1 MRFIHTADW
10 HLGNSMHDID
20 RQEETKQFLAWLKD
34 RIVRFGAQCL
44 VISGDIFDT
53 AVPPLEAR
61 RMYFQFLASL
71 LDTDCKNVVIIGG
84 NHDSGALLD
93 APRDLLEALNI
104 QMVGS
109 LGERSVEELVKE
121 LTDVNGNVVG
131 ISAAVPY
138 VREPELRRF
147 KPESGDADFAQSTY
161 SGLYS
166 AVYEAAESL
175 RAGRDIPIVATGH
188 LYASKLEGRPEN
200 DEGKDA
206 KGHGMRDIVGN
217 LGTIPVSVF
226 PEGFDYVALG
236 HIHYTTMVAQNPKV
250 RYSGSPFVLGFDEA
264 KIPHHILEIDL
275 EKGEEPV
282 VMKIESPQYFK
293 FVRVSGSIENIIM
306 QLNHEGRVYARG
318 GNKTL
323 TVGPDEIGLKM
334 AAYLGGTEEGRK
346 IFEEIKGGYLTK
358 MSHGFRRKR
367 SKREVIE
374 NLDEHRIDIHVE
386 ILEVA
391 KEYDVSVVSLP
402 ANDATEISA
411 RNFCEGV
418 IAEVKEER
426 LAIEAQRRKKE
437 QIAIMADMI

>member
-121 LTDVNGNVVG
+121 LTDASGNVVG

-282 VMKIESPQYFK
+282 VMKIETPQYFK

-306 QLNHEGRVYARG
+306 QLNQLKNAPADKPTKVEVVFDYTPGVNINEALASVLEGAPFEVVSKKANRTDALTADSFSDD
-318 GNKTL
+318 TL
-323 TVGPDEIGLKM
+323 DSVDELPDE
-334 AAYLGGTEEGRK
+334 E
-346 IFEEIKGGYLTK
+346 IFKLLV
-358 MSHGFRRKR
+358 MSKSG
-367 SKREVIE
+367 
-374 NLDEHRIDIHVE
+374 
-386 ILEVA
+386 A
-391 KEYDVSVVSLP
+391 KEMDECLKKNYEDYLPLFMQVV
-402 ANDATEISA
+402 E
-411 RNFCEGV
+411 
-418 IAEVKEER
+418 EVKNENSEE
-426 LAIEAQRRKKE
+426 A
-437 QIAIMADMI
+437 

>member
-20 RQEETKQFLAWLKD
+20 RQEETRQFLSWLKD
-34 RIVRFGAQCL
+34 RIVEFGTECL
-44 VISGDIFDT
+44 VVSGDIFDT
-53 AVPPLEAR
+53 TNPPLEAR
-61 RMYFQFLASL
+61 RQYFRFLASL
-71 LDTDCKNVVIIGG
+71 LDTCCKNIVLIGG

-93 APRDLLEALNI
+93 APRDLLDVLNI

-109 LGERSVEELVKE
+109 FGERPVEELVKE
-121 LTDVNGNVVG
+121 LTDANGKVVG

-147 KPESGDADFAQSTY
+147 RLEESTEDFAQSTY
-161 SGLYS
+161 KGLYS

-200 DEGKDA
+200 DEGRDA
-206 KGHGMRDIVGN
+206 KEHGMRDIVGN

-275 EKGEEPV
+275 KKDEDPV
-282 VMKIESPQYFK
+282 VLKIETPQHFK
-293 FVRVSGSIENIIM
+293 FVRVSGTIENIIM
-306 QLNHEGRVYARG
+306 QLNQLKSAPVEKPTKVEVVFDYTPGVNINEVLASVLEGAPFEVVSKKANRADALTADSFSDD
-318 GNKTL
+318 TL
-323 TVGPDEIGLKM
+323 NSVDELSD
-334 AAYLGGTEEGRK
+334 
-346 IFEEIKGGYLTK
+346 EEIFKLLI
-358 MSHGFRRKR
+358 MSRAGAREMNDSIQKDYDSFRDLFMKVVE
-367 SKREVIE
+367 EVE
-374 NLDEHRIDIHVE
+374 NEN
-386 ILEVA
+386 
-391 KEYDVSVVSLP
+391 S
-402 ANDATEISA
+402 
-411 RNFCEGV
+411 EGV
-418 IAEVKEER
+418 
-426 LAIEAQRRKKE
+426 
-437 QIAIMADMI
+437 

>member
-250 RYSGSPFVLGFDEA
+250 HYSGSPFVLGFDEA

-282 VMKIESPQYFK
+282 VMKIETPQYFK

-306 QLNHEGRVYARG
+306 QLNQLKNAPADKPTKVEVVFDYTPGVNINEALASVLEGAPFEVVSKKANRTDALTADSFSDD
-318 GNKTL
+318 TL
-323 TVGPDEIGLKM
+323 DSVDELPDE
-334 AAYLGGTEEGRK
+334 E
-346 IFEEIKGGYLTK
+346 IFKLLV
-358 MSHGFRRKR
+358 MSKSG
-367 SKREVIE
+367 
-374 NLDEHRIDIHVE
+374 
-386 ILEVA
+386 A
-391 KEYDVSVVSLP
+391 KEMDESLKKNYEDYLPLFMQVV
-402 ANDATEISA
+402 E
-411 RNFCEGV
+411 
-418 IAEVKEER
+418 EVKNENSEE
-426 LAIEAQRRKKE
+426 A
-437 QIAIMADMI
+437 

>member
-34 RIVRFGAQCL
+34 RIVRFGAQSL

-282 VMKIESPQYFK
+282 VMKIETPQYFK

-306 QLNHEGRVYARG
+306 QLNQLKNAPADKPTKVEVVFDYTPGVNINEALASVLEGAPFEVVSKKANRTDALTADSFSDD
-318 GNKTL
+318 TL
-323 TVGPDEIGLKM
+323 DSVDELPDE
-334 AAYLGGTEEGRK
+334 E
-346 IFEEIKGGYLTK
+346 IFKLLV
-358 MSHGFRRKR
+358 MSKSG
-367 SKREVIE
+367 
-374 NLDEHRIDIHVE
+374 
-386 ILEVA
+386 A
-391 KEYDVSVVSLP
+391 KEMDESLKKNYEDYLPLFMQVV
-402 ANDATEISA
+402 E
-411 RNFCEGV
+411 
-418 IAEVKEER
+418 EVKNENSEE
-426 LAIEAQRRKKE
+426 A
-437 QIAIMADMI
+437 

>member
-1 MRFIHTADW
+1 MKFIHTADW

-20 RQEETKQFLAWLKD
+20 RQEETKQFLDWLKG
-34 RIVRFGAQCL
+34 RIVEFGAQCL
-44 VISGDIFDT
+44 VVSGDIFDT
-53 AVPPLEAR
+53 AIPPLEAR

-71 LDTDCKNVVIIGG
+71 LDTDCKNIVLVGG
-84 NHDSGALLD
+84 NHDSGTLLD

-121 LTDVNGNVVG
+121 LTDASGNVVG

-147 KPESGDADFAQSTY
+147 RPESGAADFAQSTY

-206 KGHGMRDIVGN
+206 KEHGMRDIVGN

-275 EKGEEPV
+275 EKGEEPSV
-282 VMKIESPQYFK
+282 QKIETPQYFN
-293 FVRVSGSIENIIM
+293 FLRVSGTIENIVM
-306 QLNHEGRVYARG
+306 QLNQLKSAPAGKPLKVEVVFDYTPGVNINEVLAPVLEGAPFEVVSKKANRTD
-318 GNKTL
+318 TL
-323 TVGPDEIGLKM
+323 TADSFSDDTLDSVDVLHD
-334 AAYLGGTEEGRK
+334 
-346 IFEEIKGGYLTK
+346 EEIFKLLLMSKAGVKEINDGIQKDYDNYLPLF
-358 MSHGFRRKR
+358 MQ
-367 SKREVIE
+367 V
-374 NLDEHRIDIHVE
+374 VE
-386 ILEVA
+386 
-391 KEYDVSVVSLP
+391 
-402 ANDATEISA
+402 
-411 RNFCEGV
+411 
-418 IAEVKEER
+418 EVKNENSEE
-426 LAIEAQRRKKE
+426 A
-437 QIAIMADMI
+437 

>member
-217 LGTIPVSVF
+217 LG
-226 PEGFDYVALG
+226 
-236 HIHYTTMVAQNPKV
+236 MVAQNPKV

-282 VMKIESPQYFK
+282 VMKIETPQYFK

-306 QLNHEGRVYARG
+306 QLNQLKNAPADKPTKVEVVFDYTPGVNINEALASVLEGA
-318 GNKTL
+318 
-323 TVGPDEIGLKM
+323 P
-334 AAYLGGTEEGRK
+334 
-346 IFEEIKGGYLTK
+346 FE
-358 MSHGFRRKR
+358 
-367 SKREVIE
+367 
-374 NLDEHRIDIHVE
+374 
-386 ILEVA
+386 
-391 KEYDVSVVSLP
+391 VVSKK
-402 ANDATEISA
+402 ANRTDALTADSFSDDTLDSVDEDRSSVGDLNCPGA
-411 RNFCEGV
+411 DDPCLFKPGVFCGHQCT
-418 IAEVKEER
+418 
-426 LAIEAQRRKKE
+426 L
-437 QIAIMADMI
+437 

>member
-71 LDTDCKNVVIIGG
+71 LDTDCKNIVIIGG

-282 VMKIESPQYFK
+282 VMKIETPQYFK

-306 QLNHEGRVYARG
+306 QLNQLKNAPADKPTKVEVVFDYTPGVNINEALASVLEGAPFEVVSKKANRTDALTADSFSDD
-318 GNKTL
+318 TL
-323 TVGPDEIGLKM
+323 DSVDELPDE
-334 AAYLGGTEEGRK
+334 E
-346 IFEEIKGGYLTK
+346 IFKLLV
-358 MSHGFRRKR
+358 MSKSG
-367 SKREVIE
+367 
-374 NLDEHRIDIHVE
+374 
-386 ILEVA
+386 A
-391 KEYDVSVVSLP
+391 KEMDESLKKNYEDYLPLFMQVV
-402 ANDATEISA
+402 E
-411 RNFCEGV
+411 
-418 IAEVKEER
+418 EVKNENSEE
-426 LAIEAQRRKKE
+426 A
-437 QIAIMADMI
+437 

>member
-121 LTDVNGNVVG
+121 LTDASGNVVG

-217 LGTIPVSVF
+217 LGTIHVSVF

-282 VMKIESPQYFK
+282 VMKIETPQYFK

-306 QLNHEGRVYARG
+306 QLNQLKNAPADKPTKVEVVFDYTPGVNINEALASVLEGAPFEVVSKKANRTDALTADSFSDD
-318 GNKTL
+318 TL
-323 TVGPDEIGLKM
+323 DSVDELPDE
-334 AAYLGGTEEGRK
+334 E
-346 IFEEIKGGYLTK
+346 IFKLLV
-358 MSHGFRRKR
+358 MSKSG
-367 SKREVIE
+367 
-374 NLDEHRIDIHVE
+374 
-386 ILEVA
+386 A
-391 KEYDVSVVSLP
+391 KEMDESLKKNYEDYLPLFMQVV
-402 ANDATEISA
+402 E
-411 RNFCEGV
+411 
-418 IAEVKEER
+418 EVKNENSEE
-426 LAIEAQRRKKE
+426 A
-437 QIAIMADMI
+437 

>member
-1 MRFIHTADW
+1 MKFIHTADW

-20 RQEETKQFLAWLKD
+20 RQEETKQFLDWLKG
-34 RIVRFGAQCL
+34 RIVEFGAQCL
-44 VISGDIFDT
+44 VVSGDIFDT
-53 AVPPLEAR
+53 AIPPLEAR

-71 LDTDCKNVVIIGG
+71 LDTDCKNIVLVGG
-84 NHDSGALLD
+84 NHDSGTLLD

-121 LTDVNGNVVG
+121 LTDASGNVVG

-147 KPESGDADFAQSTY
+147 GPESGDADFAQSTY

-206 KGHGMRDIVGN
+206 KEHGMRDIVGN

-275 EKGEEPV
+275 EKGEEPSV
-282 VMKIESPQYFK
+282 QKIETPQYFN
-293 FVRVSGSIENIIM
+293 FLRVSGTIENIVM
-306 QLNHEGRVYARG
+306 QLNQLKSAPAGKPLKVEVVFDYTPGVNINEVLAPVLEGAPFEVVSKKANRTD
-318 GNKTL
+318 TL
-323 TVGPDEIGLKM
+323 TADSFSDDTLDSVDVLHD
-334 AAYLGGTEEGRK
+334 
-346 IFEEIKGGYLTK
+346 EEIFKLLLMSKAGVKEINDGIQKDYDNYLPLF
-358 MSHGFRRKR
+358 MQ
-367 SKREVIE
+367 V
-374 NLDEHRIDIHVE
+374 VE
-386 ILEVA
+386 
-391 KEYDVSVVSLP
+391 
-402 ANDATEISA
+402 
-411 RNFCEGV
+411 
-418 IAEVKEER
+418 EVKNENSEE
-426 LAIEAQRRKKE
+426 A
-437 QIAIMADMI
+437 

>member
-20 RQEETKQFLAWLKD
+20 RQEETRQFLSWLKD
-34 RIVRFGAQCL
+34 RIVEFGTECL
-44 VISGDIFDT
+44 VVSGDIFDT
-53 AVPPLEAR
+53 TNPPLEAR
-61 RMYFQFLASL
+61 RQYFRFLASL
-71 LDTDCKNVVIIGG
+71 LDTCCKNIVLIGG

-93 APRDLLEALNI
+93 APRDLLDVLNI

-109 LGERSVEELVKE
+109 FGERPVEELVKE
-121 LTDVNGNVVG
+121 LTDANGKVVG

-147 KPESGDADFAQSTY
+147 RLEESTEDFAQSTY
-161 SGLYS
+161 KGLYS

-206 KGHGMRDIVGN
+206 KEHGMRDIVGN

-264 KIPHHILEIDL
+264 SIPHHILCVDL
-275 EKGEEPV
+275 QKGAEPTV
-282 VMKIESPQYFK
+282 QKIETPQHFK
-293 FVRVSGSIENIIM
+293 FVRVSGTIENIIM
-306 QLNHEGRVYARG
+306 QLNQLKSAPVEKPTKVEVVFDYTPGVNINEVLASVLEGAPFEVVSKKANRADALTADSFSDD
-318 GNKTL
+318 TL
-323 TVGPDEIGLKM
+323 NSVDELSD
-334 AAYLGGTEEGRK
+334 
-346 IFEEIKGGYLTK
+346 EEIFKLLI
-358 MSHGFRRKR
+358 MSRAGAREMNDSIQKDYDSFRDLFMKVVE
-367 SKREVIE
+367 EVE
-374 NLDEHRIDIHVE
+374 NEN
-386 ILEVA
+386 
-391 KEYDVSVVSLP
+391 S
-402 ANDATEISA
+402 
-411 RNFCEGV
+411 EGV
-418 IAEVKEER
+418 
-426 LAIEAQRRKKE
+426 
-437 QIAIMADMI
+437 

>member
-121 LTDVNGNVVG
+121 LTDASGNVVG

-236 HIHYTTMVAQNPKV
+236 HIHYATMVAQNPKV

-282 VMKIESPQYFK
+282 VMKIETPQYFK

-306 QLNHEGRVYARG
+306 QLNQLKNAPADKPTKVEVVFDYTPGVNINEALASVLEGAPFEVVSKKANRTDALTADSFSDD
-318 GNKTL
+318 TL
-323 TVGPDEIGLKM
+323 DSVDELPDE
-334 AAYLGGTEEGRK
+334 E
-346 IFEEIKGGYLTK
+346 IFKLLV
-358 MSHGFRRKR
+358 MSKSG
-367 SKREVIE
+367 
-374 NLDEHRIDIHVE
+374 
-386 ILEVA
+386 A
-391 KEYDVSVVSLP
+391 KEMDESLKKNYEDYLPLFMQVV
-402 ANDATEISA
+402 E
-411 RNFCEGV
+411 
-418 IAEVKEER
+418 EVKNENSEE
-426 LAIEAQRRKKE
+426 A
-437 QIAIMADMI
+437 

>member
-1 MRFIHTADW
+1 MKFIHTADW

-20 RQEETKQFLAWLKD
+20 RAEETTAFLKWLKG
-34 RIVRFGAQCL
+34 RIVEFGAECL
-44 VISGDIFDT
+44 AVSGDIFDT

-71 LDTDCKNVVIIGG
+71 LGTCCRNIVIIGG

-109 LGERSVEELVKE
+109 LGERPVEELVKE
-121 LTDVNGNVVG
+121 LTDASGNVVG

-138 VREPELRRF
+138 VREAELRRF
-147 KPESGDADFAQSTY
+147 KPESDDTDFAQSTY

-166 AVYEAAESL
+166 AVYKAAESL

-188 LYASKLEGRPEN
+188 LYAAKLEGRPEN

-236 HIHYTTMVAQNPKV
+236 HIHYTTTVAQNPKV

-275 EKGEEPV
+275 KKGEEPSV
-282 VMKIESPQYFK
+282 QKIETPQYFK
-293 FVRVSGSIENIIM
+293 FVRVSGTIEDIIM
-306 QLNHEGRVYARG
+306 QLNLLKNAPADKPTKVEVVFNYTPGVNINEALASVLEGAPFEVVSKKANRTDALTADSFSDD
-318 GNKTL
+318 TL
-323 TVGPDEIGLKM
+323 DSVDDLPDEEIFKLLIMSKAGVTEMDESLKKNYED
-334 AAYLGGTEEGRK
+334 YLPLFTQ
-346 IFEEIKGGYLTK
+346 
-358 MSHGFRRKR
+358 
-367 SKREVIE
+367 V
-374 NLDEHRIDIHVE
+374 VE
-386 ILEVA
+386 
-391 KEYDVSVVSLP
+391 
-402 ANDATEISA
+402 
-411 RNFCEGV
+411 
-418 IAEVKEER
+418 EVKNESSEE
-426 LAIEAQRRKKE
+426 A
-437 QIAIMADMI
+437 

>member
-1 MRFIHTADW
+1 MKFIHTADW

-20 RQEETKQFLAWLKD
+20 RQEETKQFLDWLKG
-34 RIVRFGAQCL
+34 RIVEFGAQCL
-44 VISGDIFDT
+44 VVSGDIFDT
-53 AVPPLEAR
+53 AIPPLEAR

-71 LDTDCKNVVIIGG
+71 LDTDCKNIVLVGG
-84 NHDSGALLD
+84 NHDSGTLLD

-121 LTDVNGNVVG
+121 LTDASGNVVG

-147 KPESGDADFAQSTY
+147 GPESGDADFAQSTY

-206 KGHGMRDIVGN
+206 KEHGMRDIVGN

-275 EKGEEPV
+275 EKGEEPSV
-282 VMKIESPQYFK
+282 QKIETPQYFN
-293 FVRVSGSIENIIM
+293 FLRVSGTIENIVM
-306 QLNHEGRVYARG
+306 QLNQLKSAPAGKPLKVEVVFDYTPGVNINEVLAPVLEGAPFEVVSKKANRTDALTADSFSDD
-318 GNKTL
+318 TL
-323 TVGPDEIGLKM
+323 DSVDVLHD
-334 AAYLGGTEEGRK
+334 
-346 IFEEIKGGYLTK
+346 EEIFKLLLMSKAGVKEINDGIQKDYDNYLPLF
-358 MSHGFRRKR
+358 MQ
-367 SKREVIE
+367 V
-374 NLDEHRIDIHVE
+374 VE
-386 ILEVA
+386 
-391 KEYDVSVVSLP
+391 
-402 ANDATEISA
+402 
-411 RNFCEGV
+411 
-418 IAEVKEER
+418 EVKNENSEE
-426 LAIEAQRRKKE
+426 A
-437 QIAIMADMI
+437 

>member
-34 RIVRFGAQCL
+34 RIVRFGAQSL

-104 QMVGS
+104 QMAGS

-121 LTDVNGNVVG
+121 LTDASGNVVG

-282 VMKIESPQYFK
+282 VMKIETPQYFK

-306 QLNHEGRVYARG
+306 QLNQLKNAPADKPTKVEVVFDYTPGVNINEALASVLEGAPFEVVSKKANRTDALTADSFSDD
-318 GNKTL
+318 TL
-323 TVGPDEIGLKM
+323 DSVDELPDE
-334 AAYLGGTEEGRK
+334 E
-346 IFEEIKGGYLTK
+346 IFKLLV
-358 MSHGFRRKR
+358 MSKSG
-367 SKREVIE
+367 
-374 NLDEHRIDIHVE
+374 
-386 ILEVA
+386 A
-391 KEYDVSVVSLP
+391 KEMDESLKKNYEDYLPLFMQVV
-402 ANDATEISA
+402 E
-411 RNFCEGV
+411 
-418 IAEVKEER
+418 EVKNENSEE
-426 LAIEAQRRKKE
+426 A
-437 QIAIMADMI
+437 

>member
-20 RQEETKQFLAWLKD
+20 RQEETKEFLAWLKD
-34 RIVRFGAQCL
+34 RIVEFGAECL
-44 VISGDIFDT
+44 VVSGDIFDT
-53 AVPPLEAR
+53 TNPPLEAR
-61 RMYFQFLASL
+61 RQYFRFLASL
-71 LDTDCKNVVIIGG
+71 LDTDCKNIVLVGG

-93 APRDLLEALNI
+93 APRDLLDALNI

-109 LGERSVEELVKE
+109 LGERPVKELVKE
-121 LTDVNGNVVG
+121 LTDANGNVVG

-147 KPESGDADFAQSTY
+147 RPEESTEDFAQTTY
-161 SGLYS
+161 KGLYS

-175 RAGRDIPIVATGH
+175 RDGRDIPIVATGH

-206 KGHGMRDIVGN
+206 KEHGMRDIVGN

-275 EKGEEPV
+275 KKGVAPNV
-282 VMKIESPQYFK
+282 QKIETPQHFK
-293 FVRVSGSIENIIM
+293 FVRVSGTIENIIM
-306 QLNHEGRVYARG
+306 QLNQLKSAPADRPLKVEVVFDYTPGVNINEALASVLEGAPFEVV
-318 GNKTL
+318 NKKANRTDALTADNFSDDTL
-323 TVGPDEIGLKM
+323 DSVDVLHDED
-334 AAYLGGTEEGRK
+334 
-346 IFEEIKGGYLTK
+346 IFKLLL
-358 MSHGFRRKR
+358 MSKAG
-367 SKREVIE
+367 
-374 NLDEHRIDIHVE
+374 
-386 ILEVA
+386 
-391 KEYDVSVVSLP
+391 
-402 ANDATEISA
+402 
-411 RNFCEGV
+411 
-418 IAEVKEER
+418 VKEMNDSIQKDYDKYCPLFMQVVKEVNDEKTSE
-426 LAIEAQRRKKE
+426 EA
-437 QIAIMADMI
+437 